1 MKEVHLQLPLNFD
14 RRADVTLFTRRLNRL
29 DCAFLLWLEWANER
43 KEWRPIKATDR
54 ERIEWSVED
63 ITFLLTSF
71 VRWEG
76 APTEFMTAA
85 VASGMLRVEE
95 RDSRL
100 GLVLN
105 DFAATNPELV
115 PTYQSAAAK
124 GGAARAVKNH
134 KSEAHR
140 ISRQM
145 RRIREAR
152 QQELILTD
160 GVTAQQH
167 EAAIAL
173 ILRID
178 RACGM
183 EARKEFDDDLVDL
196 AVPAAA
202 NTKAETIDAVLAW
215 LIGQRQNPEIVT
227 RTDRV
232 LRDWAGHVERVAPPQ
247 MHNA

>member
-1 MKEVHLQLPLNFD
+1 MKEIHLQLPLNFD
-14 RRADVTLFTRRLNRL
+14 RRADVTLFTRRLHRL

-43 KEWRPIKATDR
+43 KEWRPIKAAAR
-54 ERIEWSVED
+54 ERIDWTVED
-63 ITFLLTSF
+63 LTFLLTSF

-76 APTEFMTAA
+76 DPAEFMEAA
-85 VASGMLRVEE
+85 VASGMLRIEE
-95 RDSRL
+95 RDDRL

-115 PTYQSAAAK
+115 PSHQSAAAK
-124 GGAARAVKNH
+124 GGAARAVKHH

-152 QQELILTD
+152 QQQLILTD

-167 EAAIAL
+167 EAAVAL

-183 EARKEFDDDLVDL
+183 EARKEFDDDLVEL

-202 NTKAETIDAVLAW
+202 NTAPETIDAVLTW
-215 LIGQRQNPEIVT
+215 LIGQRQNPEVVT

-232 LRDWAGHVERVAPPQ
+232 LRDWSRYVEQVAPPRS
-247 MHNA
+247 HNA